1 MNLLVAIVD
10 GATFNAGLPRVMID
24 DLLLLISLLQYE
36 TLWNTFPLEFSTF
49 KHLCLSILL
58 DFGVR

>member
-1 MNLLVAIVD
+1 MAPRL
-10 GATFNAGLPRVMID
+10 TAGLLRVMTD

-36 TLWNTFPLEFSTF
+36 TLLNTFPLEFFPF
-49 KHLCLSILL
+49 KHLCPSILL